1 MTTIYRSFR
10 RARGIGLVTAIFILV
25 VLAGLGV
32 AMVSF
37 TTTQSA
43 TVAMDVQGERAV
55 QAARAGV
62 EWALYEALIVKVN
75 PCSQSFA
82 LPPNSTLAPFTVTV
96 SCATP
101 QVTYTLNGTSSQRTR
116 LISVACNQPTSAGSC
131 PNGAPGSDYVER
143 QIEAEF

>member
-55 QAARAGV
+55 QAARAGI
-62 EWALYEALIVKVN
+62 EWALYQKLVN
-75 PCSQSFA
+75 GNTPCPQSFA
-82 LPPNSTLAPFTVTV
+82 LPSNSTLAPFTVTV
-96 SCATP
+96 SCPATS
-101 QVTYTLNGTSSQRTR
+101 TYALNGSSVTNTR
-116 LISVACNQPTSAGSC
+116 LLSVACNQPTSAGSC
-131 PNGAPGSDYVER
+131 PNAAPGVDYVER
-143 QIEAEF
+143 QIEAEL

>member
-1 MTTIYRSFR
+1 MTPIYRSFS

-62 EWALYEALIVKVN
+62 EWALYEKLIAN
-75 PCSQSFA
+75 QTPCSQSFA
-82 LPPNSTLAPFTVTV
+82 LPSTSTLAPFTVTV
-96 SCATP
+96 SCPATAA
-101 QVTYTLNGTSSQRTR
+101 YTLNGVLVTNTR
-116 LISVACNQPTSAGSC
+116 LLSVACNQPTAAGAC
-131 PNGAPGSDYVER
+131 PNGAPGVDYVER
-143 QIEAEF
+143 QVEAEF